1 MNRPRLTL
9 VAHSA
14 LAAVLQPGDCAVDA
28 TLGNGH
34 DALFMAARVGHTG
47 RVIGFDVQ
55 EAALAATRQAA
66 EAAGLA
72 QVLELHLCGHESMAR
87 VLGPAFAGR
96 VAAVTFN
103 LGYLP
108 GGDKA
113 LVTRPE
119 TTAAGLQQAATLVRP
134 QGLVSLLV
142 YRGHAGAPAEVAA
155 VDDWLGSLGEAWQV
169 TRHDSPGPV
178 LYLVRRRA

>member
-1 MNRPRLTL
+1 MRRPRLTG

-14 LAAVLQPGDCAVDA
+14 LEAVLRPGDCAVDA

-34 DALFMAARVGHTG
+34 DALFMARRVGPGG

-55 EAALAATRQAA
+55 EAALAATRRAA
-66 EAAGLA
+66 EDAGLA
-72 QVLELHLCGHESMAR
+72 DLLELHRCGHESMAR
-87 VLGPAFAGR
+87 VLGPALAGR

-108 GGDKA
+108 GGDRSI
-113 LVTRPE
+113 VTCPH
-119 TTAAGLQQAATLVRP
+119 TTAAALDQAAGLLRP
-134 QGLVSLLV
+134 GGLISLLV
-142 YRGHAGAPAEVAA
+142 YRGHAGAADEVAA
-155 VDDWLGSLGEAWQV
+155 VEDWLGQLGAGWQV

-178 LYLVRRRA
+178 LYLVENRA